1 MNGILS
7 RYGYEW
13 YFGKEGT
20 TEFVG
25 RVVTAYMGQARVAT
39 DEGEIECTYAPAIGA
54 PGH

>member
-54 PGH
+54 